1 MPRIGKNIYKRQDG
15 RFEGRYIKGRK
26 ENGKPY
32 YGYIY
37 GSTYKEAENK
47 LELAQADHAMPPALD
62 VMTVSQWLNKWL
74 GTAGVFISRQ
84 TRDRYASVIS
94 EYISPVLGEMK
105 LLTIDSEF
113 INAFISGSEL
123 PKRTR
128 MDLVSIMK
136 SAMKLAEIECKITG
150 VADAIL
156 EVTWEENKE
165 RTLTEDEQERL
176 TASSLYRGDKI
187 DIGILLALYTGL
199 RGGELCAL
207 QWEDLDLE
215 NGVICI
221 TKSIRRVSLPDKKAG
236 ARTKVIIGEPEFKS
250 AVRDVPIP
258 KFLMEF
264 FTNQRLFHIPG
275 DYILTGRSDKYMERR
290 VAEYHLT
297 KRMKGTGFEG
307 VSFRTLR
314 HTFEARCM
322 EAGLDLQV
330 VNAILGRKISPR
342 ASDALSRPSTRQKRE
357 NIERLARGRTFGD
370 SLEVKYG

>member
-1 MPRIGKNIYKRQDG
+1 MPRIGKNIYKRRDG

-26 ENGKPY
+26 ENGKPD

-47 LELAQADHAMPPALD
+47 LELAQADQAMPPAPD

-84 TRDRYASVIS
+84 TRERYASVIS
-94 EYISPVLGEMK
+94 EYISPVLGDMR
-105 LLTIDSEF
+105 LLTIDSAF

-123 PKRTR
+123 PKKTR
-128 MDLVSIMK
+128 MDIVSIMK
-136 SAMKLAEIECKITG
+136 SAMKLAENEFKITD
-150 VADAIL
+150 VADSIV

-207 QWEDLDLE
+207 QWGDLDLE

-221 TKSIRRVSLPDKKAG
+221 TKSIRRVSLPDIKAG
-236 ARTKVIIGEPEFKS
+236 AKTKVIIGEPEFKS

-264 FTNQRLFHIPG
+264 FTSQRLFHLTG
-275 DYILTGRSDKYMERR
+275 DYILTGRPDKYMERR
-290 VAEYHLT
+290 VAEYHPA
-297 KRMKGTGFEG
+297 KRMKGAGFEG
-307 VSFRTLR
+307 VSFGTLR
-314 HTFEARCM
+314 HTFEARCI

-330 VNAILGRKISPR
+330 VNAVLGRKISPR

-357 NIERLARGRTFGD
+357 NIERLARGWTFGD
-370 SLEVKYG
+370 SLEVK

>member
-26 ENGKPY
+26 ENGKPD
-32 YGYIY
+32 YGYVY
-37 GSTYKEAENK
+37 GSTYKETENK
-47 LELAQADHAMPPALD
+47 LELAQADHAMPPAPD

-74 GTAGVFISRQ
+74 ATAGVFISGQ

-105 LLTIDSEF
+105 LLAIDSEF

-123 PKRTR
+123 PKKTR
-128 MDLVSIMK
+128 MDIVSIMK
-136 SAMKLAEIECKITG
+136 SAMKLAEIEYKITD
-150 VADAIL
+150 VADSIV

-176 TASSLYRGDKI
+176 TASSLHRGDKI

-207 QWEDLDLE
+207 QWGDLDLE

-221 TKSIRRVSLPDKKAG
+221 TKSIRRVSLPVKKAG
-236 ARTKVIIGEPEFKS
+236 AKTKVIIGEPEFKS

-264 FTNQRLFHIPG
+264 FTNQRLFHLPG
-275 DYILTGRSDKYMERR
+275 DYILTGRPDKYMERR
-290 VAEYHLT
+290 VAEYHLA
-297 KRMKGTGFEG
+297 KCMKGTGFEG
-307 VSFRTLR
+307 VSFGTLR
-314 HTFEARCM
+314 HTFEARCI

-330 VNAILGRKISPR
+330 VNAVLGRKISPR

-357 NIERLARGRTFGD
+357 NIERLARGWTFGD
-370 SLEVKYG
+370 SLEVK